1 MQIVIELSEKEIMKL
16 EQMTDTQILDDEG
29 FVDDGEV
36 SDAINILLEN
46 L

>member
-1 MQIVIELSEKEIMKL
+1 MEIVIELSEKEIMKL

-29 FVDDGEV
+29 FVDDDEV
-36 SDAINILLEN
+36 SDAIKILLEN